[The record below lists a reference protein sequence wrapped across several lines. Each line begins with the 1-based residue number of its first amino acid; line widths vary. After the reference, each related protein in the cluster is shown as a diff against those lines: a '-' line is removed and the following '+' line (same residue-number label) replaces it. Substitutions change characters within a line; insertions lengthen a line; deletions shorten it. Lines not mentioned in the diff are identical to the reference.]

1 LHAGEK
7 LALVGENGAGKT
19 TLVKLLSRLYDP
31 TEGRILLD
39 GVDLKEYDLY
49 ELRRNIGI
57 IFQDYLKYQ
66 MSLAQNIAVGNI
78 EELDNRD
85 LIERAA
91 EKSLASS
98 LVDRLPLRYDQALG
112 RRFNNGVELSGGE
125 WQKVALARAY
135 MKEAQLLILDEP
147 TSALDARAE
156 YEVFNRFAELTK
168 GKSAVLISHRFST
181 VRMANRIL
189 VLEKGEL
196 LEIGT
201 HEELLAL
208 NGRYAELFLL
218 QAQGYK

>member
-1 LHAGEK
+1 
-7 LALVGENGAGKT
+7 
-19 TLVKLLSRLYDP
+19 
-31 TEGRILLD
+31 
-39 GVDLKEYDLY
+39 
-49 ELRRNIGI
+49 
-57 IFQDYLKYQ
+57 
-66 MSLAQNIAVGNI
+66 
-78 EELDNRD
+78 